1 MMKLNR
7 ITNLGSFES
16 PSFFE
21 SGGYTVIRI
30 PGIVS
35 LVNGDML
42 VYYECRRGGDWSPI
56 DIGVQKSCDGGK
68 TWSGTKI
75 IVSGRG
81 RNTMNNPY
89 MIADGD
95 KLHFFY
101 CENYKRLF
109 YCFSDDGG
117 DSFSSPR
124 DLTETI
130 DGLTKNMFWSV
141 IACGPGHGVM
151 TEDNSIVIPLWFAQN
166 KTDMFSH
173 HPSVVTVLR
182 MENGGNS
189 FFLSKPVGE
198 NILCDPNESCI
209 ALMPGGELLLNIR
222 NENDNR
228 RRSLAKSYD
237 GGKTW
242 TSPKFCVDL
251 PDPICCAGMCEYGN
265 DILFSNCNSE
275 TERKYL
281 TLKRINAS
289 WKISEKLLIS
299 EIGGYSDICYNKLYG
314 KVFAVFENESNHLKI
329 AEICI
334 E

>member
-1 MMKLNR
+1 
-7 ITNLGSFES
+7 
-16 PSFFE
+16 
-21 SGGYTVIRI
+21 
-30 PGIVS
+30 
-35 LVNGDML
+35 
-42 VYYECRRGGDWSPI
+42 
-56 DIGVQKSCDGGK
+56 
-68 TWSGTKI
+68 
-75 IVSGRG
+75 
-81 RNTMNNPY
+81 
-89 MIADGD
+89 
-95 KLHFFY
+95 
-101 CENYKRLF
+101 
-109 YCFSDDGG
+109 
-117 DSFSSPR
+117 
-124 DLTETI
+124 
-130 DGLTKNMFWSV
+130 MFWSV

-251 PDPICCAGMCEYGN
+251 PDPICFF
-265 DILFSNCNSE
+265 DLTLSE
-275 TERKYL
+275 KPVNLYKYL
-281 TLKRINAS
+281 RHKV
-289 WKISEKLLIS
+289 
-299 EIGGYSDICYNKLYG
+299 ICTTYC
-314 KVFAVFENESNHLKI
+314 AVCTH
-329 AEICI
+329 
-334 E
+334 